1 MCSIIR
7 YIKLFSAVLK
17 LVKKTVLVILRDF
30 VSDLV
35 LHRAYTK
42 CKHVGHLITPWE
54 SSEVNTAKK
63 RVESILDFQLI
74 CHLHSVNGLY
84 QNVSDKSIEN
94 QELTLHVFLLCHEK
108 RNASR

>member
-17 LVKKTVLVILRDF
+17 VTNNSLKKTVLVTLGNF
-30 VSDLV
+30 LSDLV

-54 SSEVNTAKK
+54 SSEV
-63 RVESILDFQLI
+63 
-74 CHLHSVNGLY
+74 
-84 QNVSDKSIEN
+84 
-94 QELTLHVFLLCHEK
+94 HEK
-108 RNASR
+108 SNESR

>member
-17 LVKKTVLVILRDF
+17 VTKTSKKNSACYTRRL
-30 VSDLV
+30 DLV

-42 CKHVGHLITPWE
+42 YKHVGQGITPWE
-54 SSEVNTAKK
+54 SSEV
-63 RVESILDFQLI
+63 
-74 CHLHSVNGLY
+74 
-84 QNVSDKSIEN
+84 
-94 QELTLHVFLLCHEK
+94 HEK

>member
-17 LVKKTVLVILRDF
+17 VTKTSKQNSACYTGDF

-54 SSEVNTAKK
+54 SSEV
-63 RVESILDFQLI
+63 
-74 CHLHSVNGLY
+74 
-84 QNVSDKSIEN
+84 
-94 QELTLHVFLLCHEK
+94 HEK

>member
-7 YIKLFSAVLK
+7 YINLFSAVLK
-17 LVKKTVLVILRDF
+17 VTKTSKKTVLVILGDF

-54 SSEVNTAKK
+54 SSEV
-63 RVESILDFQLI
+63 
-74 CHLHSVNGLY
+74 
-84 QNVSDKSIEN
+84 
-94 QELTLHVFLLCHEK
+94 HEK